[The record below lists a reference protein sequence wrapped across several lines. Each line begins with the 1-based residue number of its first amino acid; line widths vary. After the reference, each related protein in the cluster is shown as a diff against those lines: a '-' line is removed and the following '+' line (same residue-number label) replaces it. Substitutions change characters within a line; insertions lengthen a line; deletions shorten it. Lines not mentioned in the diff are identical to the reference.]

1 MRALR
6 TTRAIAPAVLSALLV
21 QACKVGPNFQ
31 PPHEPVPDHYSGAPG
46 GAGSVGAT
54 GAGGSSTAPRLS
66 GAQEPASFWWHEFHD
81 AELDKLVDQAT
92 AGNLN
97 LKVAYLRIV
106 EARIQVQSAR
116 AQGLPSLNASA
127 SYNREQFG
135 LAGILKSKGIGN
147 SGPTSSAEAQ
157 QLIGALEQP
166 VNLYQLGFDA
176 SWEIDLFGKV
186 RRQVEAA
193 GAQSAGAIE
202 SRNDMLISLEAEVAQ
217 TYLQLR
223 AAQVSKAVTLELIAA
238 QREIADLTQN
248 RHEHGL
254 AGEPD
259 VDSARAQLTSLEAE
273 LPAYEQTISSCRHAL
288 AVLTGQDPEALD
300 AQYDA
305 PGQLP
310 AIPQS
315 IPVGV
320 PSTLARRRPDIRN
333 AETALHAATA
343 QIGISVAS
351 LYPDVSLAGTLGL
364 RNLGTRYLFDW
375 SSHFYTFGPTVSV
388 PIFHGGALVANVRLS
403 RAQAAEAA
411 LSYRQTVLGALQ
423 EVEDGLSNLTQD
435 AARVAALKDTVG
447 ADQRS
452 VEVQLD
458 AYRHGVITYIT
469 VLTVQ
474 LQAAQ
479 AREQLVQAES
489 TESTDLV
496 KLYKAL
502 GGGWEDAPKVV
513 SSADPQQ

>member
-1 MRALR
+1 MH
-6 TTRAIAPAVLSALLV
+6 TTRAIAVTVLAALAV
-21 QACKVGPNFQ
+21 QACKVGPNYQ
-31 PPHEPVPDHYSGAPG
+31 PPHEPVSEHYSGAP
-46 GAGSVGAT
+46 VPV
-54 GAGGSSTAPRLS
+54 APRLS
-66 GAQEPASFWWHEFHD
+66 SEEEPASFWWREFQD
-81 AELDKLVDQAT
+81 AELDKLIEQAT

-97 LKVAYLRIV
+97 LKAAYLRIV

-127 SYNREQFG
+127 SYTREQLG

-147 SGPTSSAEAQ
+147 SGPTASVAAQ

-193 GAQSAGAIE
+193 NAQSAGAVE
-202 SRNDMLISLEAEVAQ
+202 SRNDLLVSLEAEVAQ
-217 TYLQLR
+217 TYFQLR
-223 AAQVSKAVTLELIAA
+223 AAQVSKQVTLDLIAA
-238 QREIADLTQN
+238 QREIAELTQN

-259 VDSARAQLTSLEAE
+259 VDAARAQLTSLESQ
-273 LPAYEQTISSCRHAL
+273 LPPYEQMISSSKHAL
-288 AVLTGQDPEALD
+288 AVLTGQNPEALD
-300 AQYDA
+300 AEFGSTA
-305 PGQLP
+305 ALP
-310 AIPQS
+310 ALPEK

-343 QIGISVAS
+343 EIGVSVAS
-351 LYPDVSLAGTLGL
+351 MFPDVSLAGTYGL
-364 RNLGTRYLFDW
+364 RNTGTRYLFDW
-375 SSHFYTFGPTVSV
+375 ESHFYTFGPTVSL
-388 PIFHGGALVANVRLS
+388 PIFEGGALVASVRLS
-403 RAQAAEAA
+403 RAQAAAAA
-411 LSYRQTVLGALQ
+411 LSYRQTVLAALQ

-435 AARVAALKDTVG
+435 AARVASLEDTVG
-447 ADQRS
+447 ADQRA

-458 AYRHGVITYIT
+458 AYRHGVISYIT

-479 AREQLVQAES
+479 AREQLVQAQA

-502 GGGWEDAPKVV
+502 GGGWESAPAVA
-513 SSADPQQ
+513 SSAGSRTG

>member
-1 MRALR
+1 MRAAR
-6 TTRAIAPAVLSALLV
+6 TIAAAGLAALMV
-21 QACKVGPNFQ
+21 QACKVGPNYQ
-31 PPHEPVPDHYSGAPG
+31 PPHEPVPEQYSG
-46 GAGSVGAT
+46 
-54 GAGGSSTAPRLS
+54 TAPATRGSPQLS
-66 GAQEPASFWWHEFHD
+66 SDQEPASFWWREFHD
-81 AELDKLVDQAT
+81 AELDKLIDQAT

-97 LKVAYLRIV
+97 LKAAYLRIV

-116 AQGLPSLNASA
+116 AQGLPGLNASA
-127 SYNREQFG
+127 SYSREQFG
-135 LAGILKSKGIGN
+135 LAGILKSEGIGN
-147 SGPTSSAEAQ
+147 SGPTASPTAQ
-157 QLIGALEQP
+157 ALIGSLEQP

-193 GAQSAGAIE
+193 NAQSAGAVE
-202 SRNDMLISLEAEVAQ
+202 SRNDLLISLEAEVAH

-223 AAQVSKAVTLELIAA
+223 AAQVSRQVTLELIAA
-238 QREIADLTQN
+238 QRDIAELTQN

-259 VDSARAQLTSLEAE
+259 VDSARAELTSLESQ
-273 LPAYEQTISSCRHAL
+273 LPSYEQMIASSRHAL
-288 AVLTGQDPEALD
+288 AVLTGQTPEALD
-300 AQYDA
+300 TEFGATGA
-305 PGQLP
+305 LP
-310 AIPQS
+310 PIPANV
-315 IPVGV
+315 PVGV
-320 PSTLARRRPDIRN
+320 PATLARRRPDIRN

-343 QIGISVAS
+343 EIGVSVAS
-351 LYPDVSLAGTLGL
+351 LFPDISLAGTYGL
-364 RNLGTRYLFDW
+364 RNLGTRYLFNW
-375 SSHFYTFGPTVSV
+375 QSHFYTFGPSVSV
-388 PIFHGGALVANVRLS
+388 PIFQGGALVASVRLS

-435 AARVAALKDTVG
+435 AARVASLQDTVG
-447 ADQRS
+447 ADQRA

-458 AYRHGVITYIT
+458 AYRHGVISYIT

-479 AREQLVQAES
+479 ARQQLVEAQA

-502 GGGWEDAPKVV
+502 GGGWEGAPRVA
-513 SSADPQQ
+513 SSADPAK

>member
-1 MRALR
+1 MQGRTQFSAASRARAGPLLGCDRRGRVGRRDGRGR
-6 TTRAIAPAVLSALLV
+6 TDGR
-21 QACKVGPNFQ
+21 GR
-31 PPHEPVPDHYSGAPG
+31 H
-46 GAGSVGAT
+46 GAGD
-54 GAGGSSTAPRLS
+54 SSTAPRLS
-66 GAQEPASFWWHEFHD
+66 ATQEPASFWWREFRD

-92 AGNLN
+92 EGNLN

-127 SYNREQFG
+127 SYNREQLG

-193 GAQSAGAIE
+193 DAQSAGAIE

-223 AAQVSKAVTLELIAA
+223 AAQVSKSVTLELIAA

-273 LPAYEQTISSCRHAL
+273 LPAYEQTISSCKHAL

-300 AQYDA
+300 AQFEE

-351 LYPDVSLAGTLGL
+351 LYPDVSLAGSLGL
-364 RNLGTRYLFDW
+364 RNSAPVICSIGRAISTRSARRSRCPFSTGARW
-375 SSHFYTFGPTVSV
+375 SRTCVCRG
-388 PIFHGGALVANVRLS
+388 RK
-403 RAQAAEAA
+403 R
-411 LSYRQTVLGALQ
+411 R
-423 EVEDGLSNLTQD
+423 
-435 AARVAALKDTVG
+435 RR
-447 ADQRS
+447 RS
-452 VEVQLD
+452 V
-458 AYRHGVITYIT
+458 I
-469 VLTVQ
+469 
-474 LQAAQ
+474 
-479 AREQLVQAES
+479 ARRCSERCRRWRTA
-489 TESTDLV
+489 
-496 KLYKAL
+496 
-502 GGGWEDAPKVV
+502 
-513 SSADPQQ
+513 SAI

>member
-1 MRALR
+1 MRA
-6 TTRAIAPAVLSALLV
+6 TRAIAAAAAASMLL
-21 QACKVGPNFQ
+21 QACRVGPNYQ
-31 PPHEPVPDHYSGAPG
+31 PPHEPVPDRYSGAAAPPDSG
-46 GAGSVGAT
+46 TGSASGAA
-54 GAGGSSTAPRLS
+54 AAAPRL
-66 GAQEPASFWWHEFHD
+66 AADREPASFWWHEFHD
-81 AELDKLVDQAT
+81 AELDKLVAQAT

-135 LAGILKSKGIGN
+135 LAGILKSQGIGN
-147 SGPTSSAEAQ
+147 SGPTASAEAQ

-186 RRQVEAA
+186 RREVEAA
-193 GAQSAGAIE
+193 NAQSAGAIE

-223 AAQVSKAVTLELIAA
+223 AAQVSKQVTLELIAA

-259 VDSARAQLTSLEAE
+259 VDSARAQLTSLEAG
-273 LPAYEQTISSCRHAL
+273 LPAYEQTISSSKHAL
-288 AVLTGQDPEALD
+288 AVLTGQNPEALD
-300 AQYDA
+300 AQFSGS
-305 PGQLP
+305 GQLP
-310 AIPQS
+310 AIPES
-315 IPVGV
+315 VPVGV

-333 AETALHAATA
+333 AEASLHAATA
-343 QIGISVAS
+343 QIGVSVAS
-351 LYPDVSLAGTLGL
+351 LFPDISLAGTLGL
-364 RNLGTRYLFDW
+364 RNLGTRYLLDW

-388 PIFHGGALVANVRLS
+388 PIFHGGALVASVRLS

-423 EVEDGLSNLTQD
+423 EVEDGLSNLSQD

-458 AYRHGVITYIT
+458 AYRHGVITYVT

-474 LQAAQ
+474 LQTAQ
-479 AREQLVQAES
+479 AREQLVQAEA

-502 GGGWEDAPKVV
+502 GGGWEDAPKGV
-513 SSADPQQ
+513 SSPDSAR